1 MSIDFVK
8 LNQFAEKVLEKKQ
21 SSIGYPINQNT
32 SLDDFYDWYIQK
44 KLYCVSMNNVGDPC
58 KKEKDS
64 NYSLNTHEFEREVV
78 AYFATQYGFEK
89 GDHWGFVTTS
99 GTDGNNHGI
108 YAGRKY
114 LQLQSK
120 SAPIIYY
127 SEEVHH
133 SVKNLADVQN
143 TEFREIKAKVMGEMD
158 IDDFGQQLHP
168 SRPALIVI
176 AMGTTFKGAIDD
188 QAAIRKILQKKHNGP
203 VYVHL
208 DAALFGGFLPYL
220 DSHASQLVNQQ
231 IHKFDSIAVSGHK
244 FFGFDE
250 PMGIYIS
257 TRDAFKNLNP
267 NYIGYL
273 DDSVPTITCSRSAL
287 ASLKFWWKINSTS
300 SEEFQKQANTILIN
314 AEYLLRS
321 MRNARIKAW
330 KNSYSNIIFFEK
342 PSKAVQKKYD
352 LAPEK
357 KKGFGEVAH
366 LVIMP
371 HVDKELIDSFVQDM
385 QRWKAS
391 VKCQKTPP

>member
-8 LNQFAEKVLEKKQ
+8 LNQFAEKVLEKKN

-32 SLDDFYDWYIQK
+32 SLDDFYDWYIRK

-64 NYSLNTHEFEREVV
+64 NYSLNTHEFEHEVV
-78 AYFATQYGFEK
+78 AYFATQYRFEK
-89 GDHWGFVTTS
+89 DDHWGFVTTS

-120 SAPIIYY
+120 SAPIIYF
-127 SEEVHH
+127 SEEAHH
-133 SVKNLADVQN
+133 SVRNLIDVQN
-143 TEFREIKAKVMGEMD
+143 TEFREMKAKVMGEMD
-158 IDDFGQQLHP
+158 LDDFGQQLHP
-168 SRPALIVI
+168 SRPALIVVTI
-176 AMGTTFKGAIDD
+176 GTTFKGAIDD
-188 QAAIRKILQKKHNGP
+188 QAAIRKVLKEKHNGP
-203 VYVHL
+203 VYIHL

-220 DSHASQLVNQQ
+220 DSRTAQLVNRQ
-231 IHKFDSIAVSGHK
+231 IHGFDSIAVSGHK

-257 TRDAFKNLNP
+257 TRDAFKNLNL

-273 DDSVPTITCSRSAL
+273 DDAIPTITCSRSAL

-300 SEEFQKQANTILIN
+300 SEEFQKQAKGILTN

-321 MRNARIKAW
+321 MKNAGIEAW
-330 KNSYSNIIFFEK
+330 KNPYSNIVFFEK

-357 KKGFGEVAH
+357 KTGFGEVAH
-366 LVIMP
+366 VVIMP
-371 HVDKELIDSFVQDM
+371 HVNTELIDSFVKDM
-385 QRWKAS
+385 RRWKAS
-391 VKCQKTPP
+391 VKCQ

>member
-8 LNQFAEKVLEKKQ
+8 LNQFAEKVLEKKK

-44 KLYCVSMNNVGDPC
+44 KLYRVSMNNVGDPC
-58 KKEKDS
+58 KKEKHS
-64 NYSLNTHEFEREVV
+64 NYSLNTHEFEHEVV

-89 GDHWGFVTTS
+89 EDHWGFVTTS

-158 IDDFGQQLHP
+158 MDDFAQQLHP

-188 QAAIRKILQKKHNGP
+188 QAAIRKHSPRRSSFRGLSS
-203 VYVHL
+203 
-208 DAALFGGFLPYL
+208 LP
-220 DSHASQLVNQQ
+220 
-231 IHKFDSIAVSGHK
+231 
-244 FFGFDE
+244 
-250 PMGIYIS
+250 
-257 TRDAFKNLNP
+257 
-267 NYIGYL
+267 
-273 DDSVPTITCSRSAL
+273 
-287 ASLKFWWKINSTS
+287 
-300 SEEFQKQANTILIN
+300 
-314 AEYLLRS
+314 
-321 MRNARIKAW
+321 
-330 KNSYSNIIFFEK
+330 
-342 PSKAVQKKYD
+342 
-352 LAPEK
+352 
-357 KKGFGEVAH
+357 
-366 LVIMP
+366 
-371 HVDKELIDSFVQDM
+371 
-385 QRWKAS
+385 
-391 VKCQKTPP
+391 

>member
-1 MSIDFVK
+1 MSIDYVK
-8 LNQFAEKVLEKKQ
+8 LNQFAEKILEKKQ

-89 GDHWGFVTTS
+89 EDHWGFVTTS

-127 SEEVHH
+127 SEEAHH

-143 TEFREIKAKVMGEMD
+143 TEFREIKAQVMGEMD

-220 DSHASQLVNQQ
+220 DSHASQLVNRQ

-300 SEEFQKQANTILIN
+300 SEEFQKQAKAILIN
-314 AEYLLRS
+314 AECFLRS

-352 LAPEK
+352 LAPEE
-357 KKGFGEVAH
+357 KKGSER
-366 LVIMP
+366 L
-371 HVDKELIDSFVQDM
+371 LIS
-385 QRWKAS
+385 
-391 VKCQKTPP
+391 